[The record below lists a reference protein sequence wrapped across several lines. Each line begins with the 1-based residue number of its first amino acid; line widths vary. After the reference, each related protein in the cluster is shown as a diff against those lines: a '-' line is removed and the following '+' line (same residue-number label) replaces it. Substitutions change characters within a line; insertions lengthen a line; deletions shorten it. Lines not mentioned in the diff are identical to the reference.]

1 LWPTFSRRFE
11 PIDASKFLRF
21 ISTRFKVK
29 IPRSAVVISLLL
41 IAQASV
47 FGQESPSNATLT
59 TNPVFEKNCAKCHGK
74 TATGCHFGGPSL
86 ASERVNAT
94 SPDDL
99 LNIIPNG
106 KDRMPKYACKLT
118 SEEIDTLVQ
127 QIKSLNLK

>member
-1 LWPTFSRRFE
+1 VKVPQCIVAISSLFLAHALVFVQTS
-11 PIDASKFLRF
+11 AS
-21 ISTRFKVK
+21 
-29 IPRSAVVISLLL
+29 SA
-41 IAQASV
+41 
-47 FGQESPSNATLT
+47 PLT
-59 TNPVFEKNCAKCHGK
+59 TNPVFEKNCAKCRGK

>member
-1 LWPTFSRRFE
+1 LKISRC
-11 PIDASKFLRF
+11 IVAIAFLF
-21 ISTRFKVK
+21 GTPALVFAQT
-29 IPRSAVVISLLL
+29 SA
-41 IAQASV
+41 
-47 FGQESPSNATLT
+47 SNATLT

>member
-1 LWPTFSRRFE
+1 LKTFRLNLAVGALVFSLTAVSAQTPTS
-11 PIDASKFLRF
+11 D
-21 ISTRFKVK
+21 T
-29 IPRSAVVISLLL
+29 SLT
-41 IAQASV
+41 A
-47 FGQESPSNATLT
+47 
-59 TNPVFEKNCAKCHGK
+59 NPVFQKNCAKCHGK